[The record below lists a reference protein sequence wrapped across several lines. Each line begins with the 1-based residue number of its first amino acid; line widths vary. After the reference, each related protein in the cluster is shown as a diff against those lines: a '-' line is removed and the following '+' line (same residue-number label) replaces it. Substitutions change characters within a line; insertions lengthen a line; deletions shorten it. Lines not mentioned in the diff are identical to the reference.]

1 MTAKEYL
8 SQAFRLDG
16 RINTKLEQVASLR
29 NLAAKATTG
38 MQMDRISSTRQLS
51 PMENAVTKLI
61 DLEHEINGDIDQLV
75 DLKREIAGL
84 IISVG
89 DPSYR
94 ILLEMRYLGGNTWE
108 EVSLQLGYDLRW
120 VYRLHDRALQA
131 VELRA
136 EKK

>member
-1 MTAKEYL
+1 M
-8 SQAFRLDG
+8 
-16 RINTKLEQVASLR
+16 ASLR

-38 MQMDRISSTRQLS
+38 MQMDRISSTKQLS

-84 IISVG
+84 IISVH
-89 DPSYR
+89 DPSHR

-108 EVSLQLGYDLRW
+108 EVSSQMGYELRW
-120 VYRLHDRALQA
+120 VYRLHDRALQE
-131 VELRA
+131 VQLRVGA
-136 EKK
+136 GLSCGPRAQ